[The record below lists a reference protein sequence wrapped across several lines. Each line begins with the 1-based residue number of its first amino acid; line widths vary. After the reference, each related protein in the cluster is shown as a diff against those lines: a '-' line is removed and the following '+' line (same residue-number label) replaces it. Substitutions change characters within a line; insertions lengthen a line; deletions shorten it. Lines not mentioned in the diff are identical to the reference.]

1 MKYRRDAGRM
11 DKPRRLKVKEMML
24 SLGITAFAMMAGAAC
39 YHQVLAADKPEVA
52 SVQPMEAT
60 AYCYGTIRCDG
71 GAVRTGTCAGKPE
84 WYGKVAA
91 IYLDDNGSLG
101 EFLGYFEILDTG
113 GDDRIT
119 EGLVLDIYT
128 PNYDACIEF
137 GRRKVIVLLIDGEG

>member
-1 MKYRRDAGRM
+1 MKKA
-11 DKPRRLKVKEMML
+11 KEIML
-24 SLGITAFAMMAGAAC
+24 SISIAAFAMLAGAAC
-39 YHQVLAADKPEVA
+39 YHQAVMAADKPVREVA
-52 SVQPMEAT
+52 PVQLQIEAT

-91 IYLDDNGSLG
+91 IYLDDNGSTG

-119 EGLVLDIYT
+119 DGLVLDIYI

-137 GRRKVIVLLIDGEG
+137 GRRKVIVLLVDGEG